1 VVIVPAFFSLS
12 PSPFFLIFS
21 DIFRYFP
28 TFSPVL
34 EMQALLQWFLNLS
47 PIWRDHFST
56 KGKPPERVPGG
67 MIVVL
72 NGFPGTGKHTILKK
86 TLAVLPKNT
95 RMIDNHLLI
104 DPVQALYP
112 DRSDQHHQL
121 RAQLRAPV
129 FQHIGKLAQQ
139 GCVVLMT
146 ACLAEGNER
155 DASFFNEHVEMVRET
170 GVPLFWINTHCDQHL
185 LEQRVQSEERVKST
199 KTKLTDVQ
207 ILRDIVTQHRLI
219 QPTESYTNKFT
230 NVVFK
235 SLDASGSI
243 EHSVDLVVEMIG
255 LDKQAVETEN

>member
-1 VVIVPAFFSLS
+1 
-12 PSPFFLIFS
+12 
-21 DIFRYFP
+21 
-28 TFSPVL
+28 
-34 EMQALLQWFLNLS
+34 MQALLQWFFNLS
-47 PIWRDHFST
+47 PNWRDRFSI

-72 NGFPGTGKHTILKK
+72 NGFPGTGKHTILKNM
-86 TLAVLPKNT
+86 LAILPKDT
-95 RMIDNHLLI
+95 RLIDNHLLI

-155 DASFFNEHVEMVRET
+155 DASFFNEHVEMVRGT
-170 GVPLFWINTHCDQHL
+170 GVPLFWINTHCDQQL
-185 LEQRVQSEERVKST
+185 LEQRAQSEERIQST

-207 ILRDIVTQHRLI
+207 ILRDLVTKHRLI
-219 QPTESYTNKFT
+219 QPTESDNNKFT

-243 EHSVDLVVEMIG
+243 DHTVDLVVEMIG
-255 LDKQAVETEN
+255 FNKPAVGTES